1 MSKTTKPIFLGSH
14 ARQAQQQYTRAEYL
28 TKIVS
33 QNKSTYLHA
42 DNSAVAELIG
52 RWLFLPSIEIGGSG
66 TMNYKSIRFGVIS
79 SLLGALLSMG
89 LLSIGNKLGLVVLLY
104 TGSLIGLSLIGLWME
119 TKKEVISIRVLIAS
133 TLGAFGVGTAGLF
146 TLLLK

>member
-52 RWLFLPSIEIGGSG
+52 RWIFLPSIEIG
-66 TMNYKSIRFGVIS
+66 FGVIS